1 MNFINK
7 LYFLDFFAY
16 PICFEYQKRKS
27 YSTLLGK
34 IISLSF
40 LVFLVGYL
48 FVFINDLIEK
58 QNPRM
63 INNYKQNTD
72 DKYNIIE
79 LSEYPMI
86 LTIFPNSNLNEM
98 VDIDTMLKIKARVYN
113 RDKVIINK
121 LIILNYKSL

>member
-1 MNFINK
+1 
-7 LYFLDFFAY
+7 
-16 PICFEYQKRKS
+16 
-27 YSTLLGK
+27 
-34 IISLSF
+34 
-40 LVFLVGYL
+40 
-48 FVFINDLIEK
+48 
-58 QNPRM
+58 M

-113 RDKVIINK
+113 KAKKSLNYIDIVKCNK
-121 LIILNYKSL
+121 LILN